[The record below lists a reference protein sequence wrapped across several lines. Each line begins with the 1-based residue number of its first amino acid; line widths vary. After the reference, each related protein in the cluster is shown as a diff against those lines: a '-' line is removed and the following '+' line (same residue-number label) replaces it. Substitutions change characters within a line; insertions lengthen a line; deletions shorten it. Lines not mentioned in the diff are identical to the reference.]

1 MDEVDGLDDLGMR
14 AWRGFLRA
22 HSVVIRSL
30 DAELSSE
37 RGLGVTSYEVLLILA
52 WSPGRALRMSELADR
67 VLLSPSGT
75 SRLVD
80 GLVGR
85 GLVRRRRCPTDGRSY
100 LAELT
105 EDGLERLRDA
115 TPVHLRGV
123 REHFSGPLTEF
134 QLEVLAE
141 AMEAITGG
149 RPAARGRSRAAGE
162 HARRTGR
169 GPEAAS

>member
-1 MDEVDGLDDLGMR
+1 MDGLDDLGMR

-105 EDGLERLRDA
+105 EDGLGRLREA

-123 REHFSGPLTEF
+123 REHFSGRLTKA

-149 RPAARGRSRAAGE
+149 RLTAVGDAPT
-162 HARRTGR
+162 TGP
-169 GPEAAS
+169 GPVAAS